1 MSTHMFPK
9 KDHRFMHLA
18 EFKIL
23 VLCVDKLVSVS
34 EVSSVVQISS
44 HSIIHSEEKP
54 KLISSKYL

>member
-1 MSTHMFPK
+1 
-9 KDHRFMHLA
+9 MHLA